1 MANNIFNK
9 LKSIYNGGVV
19 LRNVNNNSLKLIDV
33 YNNQAMANTPT
44 NYLNRTFAGV
54 YSTLNSYI
62 NTGYTG
68 GLNTQRI
75 SLFNDYELMDLDP
88 IIASACDLYAEE
100 CTSKDEFGNMLKI
113 STSNEKI
120 KSILENFYYDILN
133 IEFNLFHWIR
143 NLVKYGDWYLKLDIA
158 DGYGIVN
165 VNPIST
171 YYVTRTENPY
181 KTNEVKFVVSDSS
194 ILKGTYESYEMCHL
208 RLITDS
214 NFLPYGKSMIEP
226 ARKIWKQLSLMEDAM
241 LIHRIMRAPQKRIFK
256 VDTGNLPATEVKY
269 FMQEFINKIKK
280 VPFVDNTTGDY
291 NLMYNMENLQ
301 EDFFIPVRGNDSG
314 TAIETLG
321 GLEYN
326 AIEDINY
333 LKNKMLAALRIPK
346 AFLTFDEAVSG
357 KATLAQEDLRFTKT
371 IERIQRIV
379 EHELLNLGIIH
390 LYAQGIELN
399 EILDIKVN
407 LIKPSSIYE
416 QEKLETWNK
425 KIDLAKSIKETN
437 LISSDWI
444 YENIFNMTDHDKNLQ
459 RELLIKDL
467 KREAKYQSLS
477 NESEN
482 PQENSDESDGSN
494 FDTSTYDTADSAYG
508 EDSTGIKKSKEIEID
523 TSTGTEFKGGSPLA
537 VENSI
542 LYNKLKKY
550 DIKLKKLLN

>member
-508 EDSTGIKKSKEIEID
+508 EDSTGIKTSKEIEID